1 MKKLALKVRQLKIHP
16 LTLTVILGLLLFLG
30 NAFRTIQAQAE
41 EMTAGGIPY
50 PTYLGTTAT
59 DETAPPTS
67 NFCEPEMKD
76 FASKELESFRT
87 FMETNYQNK
96 SSTGSLTA
104 VGLTK
109 YNEMRSE
116 LYTAYGKYNPTQ
128 GSSLNVTIEQ
138 PGKCLQIV
146 LTTLEDARK
155 LFKTHAVR
163 TSGVKK
169 STALLEKYQQI
180 NAELA
185 NLFQQFVYMKAY
197 LDTFAGKFPCYP
209 KSGCVKG

>member
-1 MKKLALKVRQLKIHP
+1 MKKLALKARQLKFHP

-30 NAFRTIQAQAE
+30 NALRTIQVQAVD
-41 EMTAGGIPY
+41 MAANGTIPY
-50 PTYLGTTAT
+50 PTYQ
-59 DETAPPTS
+59 PPTMADGS
-67 NFCEPEMKD
+67 PAATNFCEPEMKD
-76 FASKELESFRT
+76 FASKELKSFRT
-87 FMETNYQNK
+87 FIETNYQNK
-96 SSTGSLTA
+96 SSTGSLTGVA
-104 VGLTK
+104 MGK

-116 LYTAYGKYNPTQ
+116 LYTAYNKYYPPSGANMLGT
-128 GSSLNVTIEQ
+128 SDQ
-138 PGKCLQIV
+138 PGKCLLIV
-146 LTTLEDARK
+146 NQTLDDAK
-155 LFKTHAVR
+155 TLLKTHAVR

-197 LDTFAGKFPCYP
+197 LDTFAGKLPCYP